1 MLDFLRNLL
10 TPDITIALAV
20 VVVAVAVF
28 FAVRI
33 GVLPKKSA
41 PFVAVALLAAIG
53 FSAYRERH
61 ARNLH
66 AVLKKKEEELR
77 RKDKELKELQKQYE
91 LSDKEAAAA
100 VARRDAETHA
110 LAEQILQLRQL
121 HEAEIKR
128 VNEMTPDERRAF
140 VLNLSFD

>member
-1 MLDFLRNLL
+1 MPDLLRNLL

-20 VVVAVAVF
+20 VAVAVVVF

-66 AVLKKKEEELR
+66 GVLKKKEAELR
-77 RKDKELKELQKQYE
+77 RKDQELKELKRQYE
-91 LSDKEAAAA
+91 LSDQEAAAA

-110 LAEQILQLRQL
+110 LAEEILQLRQL
-121 HEAEIKR
+121 HEAEIQR
-128 VNEMTPDERRAF
+128 LNQMTPDERRAY
-140 VLNLSFD
+140 VLNLNFD